1 MGEGVEAFFR
11 NFPSTASLEE
21 VREERLQ
28 PNGRVRR
35 SLHQRVQY
43 LSLMTTDHRDLA
55 FQEYRKRLGVSS
67 VPSDLTEGFMLTAG
81 FTSASIRFH
90 PEYQSESAFR
100 HLGRQRI
107 DGHEAFVVGF
117 AQRPGTARLSG
128 TFRSGETSVSTFDQ
142 GLAWVDSTSYQIVR
156 MRTDLLRPVAKVRLE
171 RVTTDTHFGEV
182 HFIQSPLTVWLP
194 REVTVTVE
202 WNGRLLRNTH
212 TYSEFKL
219 FNVESSQKQKAP
231 GNAVESIR

>member
-1 MGEGVEAFFR
+1 
-11 NFPSTASLEE
+11 
-21 VREERLQ
+21 
-28 PNGRVRR
+28 
-35 SLHQRVQY
+35 
-43 LSLMTTDHRDLA
+43 
-55 FQEYRKRLGVSS
+55 
-67 VPSDLTEGFMLTAG
+67 
-81 FTSASIRFH
+81 
-90 PEYQSESAFR
+90 
-100 HLGRQRI
+100 
-107 DGHEAFVVGF
+107 
-117 AQRPGTARLSG
+117 LSG
-128 TFRSGETSVSTFDQ
+128 TFRAGETSVSTFDQ